1 MMTTTWLAA
10 CNSVYL
16 FCYAIGN
23 FISGALE
30 DRYPLRY
37 LISGALFSS
46 SLCYAVIIFLGFIDV
61 YSPPVFVI
69 HWGLQGLTQSA
80 VWPGVVAVM
89 GNWFEKTSRGKSMG
103 FWSSCA
109 SVGNILGAQ
118 FGNLI
123 FILGGNWMEVM
134 LPFGIL
140 QVVVGFAFIFT
151 IRDKPEHIFS
161 PELIKLIDKNA
172 ASQSNDSVVQAEKK
186 HGIPFF
192 DAVKIPGVIPFSLNY
207 ACVKFLYYGLSMWL
221 PYFLVN
227 RINKPD
233 LTGVLASLLD
243 LGGVIGAVVCGWLG
257 DRLGYKSPIIVV
269 FLACSLPLLFL
280 FQIGTESIFWLYF
293 IVIPATGF
301 FIAGASNI
309 ISSAIAA
316 DLAQNPDLQ
325 NKDEAMATVTGI
337 VDGTGGIGAAIGVL
351 IMGFLS
357 EIDWLYVF
365 LFMVF
370 MGFFSIICIIH
381 IAYREVKEYKKKK
394 QQRVE
399 NY

>member
-1 MMTTTWLAA
+1 
-10 CNSVYL
+10 
-16 FCYAIGN
+16 
-23 FISGALE
+23 
-30 DRYPLRY
+30 
-37 LISGALFSS
+37 
-46 SLCYAVIIFLGFIDV
+46 
-61 YSPPVFVI
+61 
-69 HWGLQGLTQSA
+69 
-80 VWPGVVAVM
+80 
-89 GNWFEKTSRGKSMG
+89 
-103 FWSSCA
+103 
-109 SVGNILGAQ
+109 
-118 FGNLI
+118 
-123 FILGGNWMEVM
+123 
-134 LPFGIL
+134 
-140 QVVVGFAFIFT
+140 
-151 IRDKPEHIFS
+151 
-161 PELIKLIDKNA
+161 
-172 ASQSNDSVVQAEKK
+172 
-186 HGIPFF
+186 
-192 DAVKIPGVIPFSLNY
+192 
-207 ACVKFLYYGLSMWL
+207 MWL

-257 DRLGYKSPIIVV
+257 DKFGYKSPIIVV

>member
-1 MMTTTWLAA
+1 MTTTWLAA

-23 FISGALE
+23 FISGSLE

-46 SLCYAVIIFLGFIDV
+46 SLCYAVIIFLGFANV
-61 YSPPVFVI
+61 YIPGVFVA
-69 HWGLQGLTQSA
+69 HWALQGFTQSA

-89 GNWFEKTSRGKSMG
+89 GNWFDKSSRGKSMG

-109 SVGNILGAQ
+109 SVGNVIGAQ

-123 FILGGNWMEVM
+123 LIFNGTWMEVM
-134 LPFGIL
+134 LPFVIL
-140 QVVVGFAFIFT
+140 QVIVGLAFIFT

-161 PELIKLIDKNA
+161 PEQIKLVDRNNQN
-172 ASQSNDSVVQAEKK
+172 QSSDSVTQDHRK
-186 HGIPFF
+186 HGIPFME
-192 DAVKIPGVIPFSLNY
+192 AVRIPGVIAFSLNY

-221 PYFLVN
+221 PYFLDY
-227 RINKPD
+227 RIHKPD
-233 LTGVLASLLD
+233 LVGVLASLLD
-243 LGGVIGAVVCGWLG
+243 LGGVLGAVVCGWLG
-257 DRLGYKSPIIVV
+257 DRLGYKSPIIVI
-269 FLACSLPLLFL
+269 FLTCSLPLLFL

-309 ISSAIAA
+309 ISSAVAA

-351 IMGFLS
+351 IMGELS
-357 EIDWLYVF
+357 TIDWLYVF
-365 LFMVF
+365 LFMIF
-370 MGFFSIICIIH
+370 MGFFSIVCIIH
-381 IAYREVKEYKKKK
+381 IAYREFKEYRKKN
-394 QQRVE
+394 QQF
-399 NY
+399 